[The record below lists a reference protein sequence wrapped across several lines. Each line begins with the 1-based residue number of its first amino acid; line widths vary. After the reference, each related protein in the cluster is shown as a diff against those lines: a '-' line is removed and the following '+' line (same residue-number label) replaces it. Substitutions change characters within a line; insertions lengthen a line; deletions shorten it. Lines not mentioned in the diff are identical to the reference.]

1 VKLAAIKGHRSHPQW
16 FAYALHRVSGLAL
29 ALFLPVHF
37 WTLSMALTDPEALD
51 GFLTFA
57 ELPLVKLAE
66 FGLVFLLAVHLF
78 GGLRLMAMEW
88 LPWSG
93 GRKTMAAA
101 AVAAS
106 FGVSA
111 AFLLKA
117 I

>member
-1 VKLAAIKGHRSHPQW
+1 MAAAIKGHRKHPLW
-16 FAYALHRVSGLAL
+16 FAYALHRASGLAL
-29 ALFLPVHF
+29 ALFLPAHF

-51 GFLTFA
+51 GFLTLA

-66 FGLVFLLAVHLF
+66 FGLVFLLAAHLF

-101 AVAAS
+101 AVALS
-106 FGVSA
+106 FGVST

>member
-1 VKLAAIKGHRSHPQW
+1 MRPHRKHPLWLA
-16 FAYALHRVSGLAL
+16 FALHRVSGLAL

-37 WTLSMALTDPEALD
+37 WTLAMALTRPDDFDA
-51 GFLTFA
+51 FIAFA
-57 ELPLVKLAE
+57 ELPAVKLAE

-106 FGVSA
+106 FGVST

>member
-1 VKLAAIKGHRSHPQW
+1 
-16 FAYALHRVSGLAL
+16 
-29 ALFLPVHF
+29 
-37 WTLSMALTDPEALD
+37 
-51 GFLTFA
+51 
-57 ELPLVKLAE
+57 LAE

-106 FGVSA
+106 FGVSVT
-111 AFLLKA
+111 FLLKA